1 MKVVIIGT
9 IASSIL
15 CFRSDLISKMIENN
29 ISVYAFAID
38 YDEKSRDAVKNLGA
52 IPVDYEFNRAGLN
65 PVSDMI
71 GTLKLARKLRAINPD
86 LVFSYFVKPVIFGT
100 LAARL
105 AGIKRR
111 IGMIEGLGFSFTEQP
126 YGESGKLKLIRRAQI
141 FLYKLMLPSLERVIF
156 LNRDDPLDLLEAN
169 KIRVKK
175 VSVLGGIGVNLSQYP
190 YTEPKTDKV
199 SFIFIARLLAEKG
212 IHDYIS
218 AAKIVKKSYPHTEF
232 VVLGGID
239 EDAPGALGKQ
249 ELNQLIEQKIITYP
263 GHVTNVAEWIT
274 KAGVFVLPSY
284 YREGVPRSIQE
295 AMAIG
300 RPIITT
306 DMPGCR
312 ETVKNSINGFLV
324 AKWSPD
330 VIAEKMIFFIENPGA
345 INTMGKESHL
355 MAREAFDA
363 DKVCDKLLGY
373 FRNPL
378 ND

>member
-1 MKVVIIGT
+1 MKVAIVGT

-15 CFRSDLISKMIENN
+15 CFRSDLISKLVANDIT
-29 ISVYAFAID
+29 VYAFAID
-38 YDEKSRDAVKNLGA
+38 YDEKSRDAVISLGA
-52 IPVDYEFNRAGLN
+52 IPVDYKFNRAGLN
-65 PVSDMI
+65 PISDI
-71 GTLKLARKLRAINPD
+71 VGTLRLARKLRAISPD
-86 LVFSYFVKPVIFGT
+86 VVFSYFVKPVIFGT

-126 YGESGKLKLIRRAQI
+126 HGESRKLKLIKSVQV

-156 LNRDDPLDLLEAN
+156 LNSDDPIDLLKAN
-169 KIRVKK
+169 KIK
-175 VSVLGGIGVNLSQYP
+175 VRKFSVLGGIGVNLSQYP
-190 YTEPKTDKV
+190 YVEPETDRV

-239 EDAPGALGKQ
+239 EDAPGALDKQ
-249 ELNQLIEQKIITYP
+249 ELNQLIEQKVITYP
-263 GHVTNVAEWIT
+263 GHVTNVADWIAKT
-274 KAGVFVLPSY
+274 SVFVLPSY

-295 AMAIG
+295 AMAVG

-306 DMPGCR
+306 DVPGCR

-330 VIAEKMIFFIENPGA
+330 SIAEKMIFFIENPVA
-345 INTMGKESHL
+345 VNTMGKESHL
-355 MAREAFDA
+355 MAKEIFDA

-373 FRNPL
+373 FLNPFSG
-378 ND
+378 